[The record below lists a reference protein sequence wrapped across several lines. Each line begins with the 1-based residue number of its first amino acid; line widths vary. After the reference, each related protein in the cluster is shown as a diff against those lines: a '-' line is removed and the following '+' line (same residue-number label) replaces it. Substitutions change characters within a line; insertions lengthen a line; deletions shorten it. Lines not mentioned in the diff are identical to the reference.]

1 MEKQYKLFLAI
12 ISLWVVHKLVK
23 HTHGYEL
30 FKGTIKERYTNPSN
44 KTDGVVDGVKDGV
57 KDGVTGVKDG
67 VTGVKDGVTGV
78 DDLTDGVTDGVK
90 DGVTGVKDG
99 VKDGVTGVD
108 DLTGN
113 TFGGVFAGMSFIL
126 LFFLGIFLIL
136 LPFLIFIR
144 WIYLEITCKSCK

>member
-44 KTDGVVDGVKDGV
+44 KTAGVV
-57 KDGVTGVKDG
+57 
-67 VTGVKDGVTGV
+67 
-78 DDLTDGVTDGVK
+78 
-90 DGVTGVKDG
+90 DG

-144 WIYLEITCKSCK
+144 WIYLEITCKSCKPCK

>member
-44 KTDGVVDGVKDGV
+44 KTAGVDDLT
-57 KDGVTGVKDG
+57 D
-67 VTGVKDGVTGV
+67 GVKDGVTGV
-78 DDLTDGVTDGVK
+78 DDLT
-90 DGVTGVKDG
+90 DG

-144 WIYLEITCKSCK
+144 WIYLEITCKSCKPCK

>member
-44 KTDGVVDGVKDGV
+44 KTAGVVDGV
-57 KDGVTGVKDG
+57 
-67 VTGVKDGVTGV
+67 
-78 DDLTDGVTDGVK
+78 DDLT
-90 DGVTGVKDG
+90 DG

-144 WIYLEITCKSCK
+144 WIYLEITCKSCKPCK

>member
-57 KDGVTGVKDG
+57 
-67 VTGVKDGVTGV
+67 TGV
-78 DDLTDGVTDGVK
+78 DDLTDGVKDGVVDGVK
-90 DGVTGVKDG
+90 DGVT
-99 VKDGVTGVD
+99 GVTGVD

-144 WIYLEITCKSCK
+144 WIYLEITCKSCKPCK